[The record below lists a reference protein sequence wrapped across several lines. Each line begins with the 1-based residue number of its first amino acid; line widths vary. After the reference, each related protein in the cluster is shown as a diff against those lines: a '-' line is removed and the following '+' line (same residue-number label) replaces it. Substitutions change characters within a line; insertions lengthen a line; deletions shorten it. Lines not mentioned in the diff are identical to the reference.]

1 MNERLLQFLA
11 AENISQSQFADTLGI
26 TRASVSHVLAG
37 RNRPSY
43 DFLESLMIHYPS
55 LNIEWLVQGKG
66 KMYKR
71 DQEAATVP
79 SEPDLFSS
87 PAPQEMIPNPVPAS
101 DPLPEPSEEPAR
113 ELSAGKTKI
122 ASVSLSERPE
132 GTRISKIIVFFS
144 DNTFQELS

>member
-43 DFLESLMIHYPS
+43 DFLESLMLHYPS
-55 LNIEWLVQGKG
+55 LNIEWLIQGKG

-71 DQEAATVP
+71 DQEPVPAAP
-79 SEPDLFSS
+79 EPDLFTAPTPLETQETHGEPSPEPAVA
-87 PAPQEMIPNPVPAS
+87 PAPEMSAS
-101 DPLPEPSEEPAR
+101 RNRCLLEKKGTVNRYFRRKTIRPLVRS
-113 ELSAGKTKI
+113 
-122 ASVSLSERPE
+122 
-132 GTRISKIIVFFS
+132 
-144 DNTFQELS
+144 